1 MVGKNSGI
9 LLKNGKNERKILEYY
24 INGRE
29 VITVCLS
36 NGAQFETGRG
46 RDVFSP
52 NSMKTFCISL
62 RMRHQ
67 LEPKV

>member
-46 RDVFSP
+46 RDVLSAK
-52 NSMKTFCISL
+52 SMKTYRIVS
-62 RMRHQ
+62 
-67 LEPKV
+67 